1 MQGWRSLLQ
10 SLMAQA
16 QELSI
21 AGAARAVI
29 ERTGYP
35 EFLLATLPKWEAE
48 GKIENLEELVGVA
61 REYEE
66 SADEPSLSSFLQEI
80 SLYSDQDALRDGEG
94 GGQVT
99 LMTLHNAK
107 GLEFRA
113 VFMLGV
119 EEGIFPHSRSIEE
132 NSLEEERR
140 LCYVGMTRA
149 KERLTMLH
157 AARRSLYGRSDANLP
172 SRFLDELPERGRRAG
187 AAAARRR
194 GRATARPR
202 RGARSRRAPSC
213 RRSRP
218 ATPCATTTLGAGI
231 VTRIEPDG
239 VVTVRFEDGSERRLM
254 LEYAPLEKTT

>member
-1 MQGWRSLLQ
+1 
-10 SLMAQA
+10 MALA

-21 AGAARAVI
+21 AALLEQVI

-35 EFLLATLPKWEAE
+35 EHLLTTLPKWEAE

-66 SADEPSLSSFLQEI
+66 AAEEPSLSSFLQEI
-80 SLYSDQDALRDGEG
+80 SLYSDQDALRDDEG

-113 VFMLGV
+113 VFMLGL
-119 EEGIFPHSRSIEE
+119 EEGIFPHSRSLEE

-157 AARRSLYGRSDANLP
+157 ALAPLALRPQRGEPAVAVPRRAARG
-172 SRFLDELPERGRRAG
+172 GRRAR
-187 AAAARRR
+187 AAA
-194 GRATARPR
+194 
-202 RGARSRRAPSC
+202 SRVVVGLRCARAPGSVAP
-213 RRSRP
+213 RTEVPSLSTGDTVRHGS
-218 ATPCATTTLGAGI
+218 LGTGI
-231 VTRIEPDG
+231 VTRIEADG

-254 LEYAPLEKTT
+254 LDYAPLERL